1 MIVKRNVHSSELLYQ
16 ATEIVSP
23 NVFGEERKDQDRARF
38 FEPGLIGVVCDG
50 VSSSPRSSAGAEL
63 VASCAPILFARDTH
77 EGLRMV
83 CDLLMAHRHE
93 FQATDLA
100 VSDDVPEAM
109 QAMLRNVLREK
120 QATSYQTTVAAVR
133 LRPGRSDVGAK
144 IVRCGDSAVFA
155 FWDDG
160 ELLYSS
166 LAQPPQHESTHRPA
180 STSDGWQF
188 GPGDQ
193 ILVRVEGPLDGHTT
207 VVENGGIQER
217 HRKNWLVCTAVEACS
232 DVEQDG
238 CARPGAVVI
247 ARGDRLLVPK
257 YLYGQ
262 LLMSGCRKYRC
273 LDYSSTI
280 RIMPASPPRVP
291 SDGIEHRGSVT
302 AVLPDHFYSGQYDYI
317 QDRFPCGTHFVLGS
331 DGFYS
336 AFATAS
342 HMWAWLQENRSALAV
357 PQEREA
363 KLRDLHQQ
371 LHEKGT
377 DDDMSCVWM
386 YPVAAGAT
394 AGAAAAGEQEE

>member
-1 MIVKRNVHSSELLYQ
+1 M
-16 ATEIVSP
+16 
-23 NVFGEERKDQDRARF
+23 
-38 FEPGLIGVVCDG
+38 
-50 VSSSPRSSAGAEL
+50 
-63 VASCAPILFARDTH
+63 
-77 EGLRMV
+77 
-83 CDLLMAHRHE
+83 LMAYREE
-93 FQATDLA
+93 FQKARLA
-100 VSDDVPEAM
+100 VPDDVSKAV
-109 QAMLRNVLREK
+109 QTMLRDVLREK
-120 QATSYQTTVAAVR
+120 QATSYQTTVVAVR
-133 LRPGRSDVGAK
+133 LRPGKSDVGAD

-166 LAQPPQHESTHRPA
+166 LTQTAQNENRDHRA
-180 STSDGWQF
+180 FMSDGWRF

-193 ILVRVEGPLDGHTT
+193 ILVRVEGALDGHRT
-207 VVENGGIQER
+207 VIGNGGIQER

-238 CARPGAVVI
+238 GARPGAVVI

-342 HMWAWLQENRSALAV
+342 QMWTWLQENRSALAV

-386 YPVAAGAT
+386 YPVPAGAT
-394 AGAAAAGEQEE
+394 AGEAPATGREE